1 MNRATG
7 IHLSSRTM
15 RLVTLDGSPS
25 NCRLCALVQAPLP
38 VPFVPETLLDEQARQ
53 RLAGGIAKAI
63 GSDRDAR
70 GRTTASLG
78 GGLFQ
83 IQKIPLEVAAEED
96 RRNQVAWEV
105 SQALISPAEDYIVD
119 CHPAGRAAFWV
130 AVRRTVAEL
139 CTRLYE
145 LASIPVDGFEVDPIA
160 LFRACTMA
168 RHEDSGRNGA
178 ILLGS
183 PWLSFVAVDGDDLVA
198 AETVRADSCA
208 VTPSQAGTDAD
219 AQDRQATL
227 DLVRR
232 WVYGDLSSDR
242 RRMTYQHVSLCGDQ
256 DDIHDLIHSLQAS
269 VPPNLTPL
277 QPFSDCD
284 TNHLP
289 EAQRALLSDQ
299 SAFGVAAGLAYH
311 GLRSEAI
318 SAA

>member
-7 IHLSSRTM
+7 IHLSSRTI

-25 NCRLCALVQAPLP
+25 DCRLCALVQAPLP
-38 VPFVPETLLDEQARQ
+38 VPFVPETLLSEQARQ
-53 RLAGGIAKAI
+53 RLARGIAEAI
-63 GSDRDAR
+63 GNDRDAR

-83 IQKIPLEVAAEED
+83 IQKVPLEVAAEED

-130 AVRRTVAEL
+130 AVRRTVAGL

-145 LASIPVDGFEVDPIA
+145 SASIPVDGFEVDPIA
-160 LFRACTMA
+160 LFRACIMA
-168 RHEDSGRNGA
+168 RHGDSGRNGA
-178 ILLGS
+178 ILLGA
-183 PWLSFVAVDGDDLVA
+183 PWLSFVAVDDGDLVA
-198 AETVRADSCA
+198 AETVRTDSCA
-208 VTPSQAGTDAD
+208 VSPNHAETD
-219 AQDRQATL
+219 AQDLQAAR
-227 DLVRR
+227 DVVRR

-256 DDIHDLIHSLQAS
+256 DDIRSLIHGLQAS
-269 VPPNLTPL
+269 VPPNLAPL
-277 QPFSDCD
+277 QPFSDCNTD
-284 TNHLP
+284 HLP
-289 EAQRALLSDQ
+289 ETQRALLPDQ

-311 GLRSEAI
+311 GLRSEAT